1 MNNKTTLSL
10 LGGALL
16 SGSAYAGPV
25 VAPEPVT
32 VEPGYEASV
41 SVGVHSDYI
50 WRGLFL
56 GRALVDSSVE
66 ASTSAWGL
74 DFAGGLWAGNVEE
87 ESFDDEINAWIE
99 GSKDF
104 GWARFTTGYIYYDF
118 FDGETNNAHEVYFG
132 LSKDLCWGFN
142 ASYTYFWDV
151 YATDNDGYNELVL
164 GNDTDVFG
172 YTLDTTLTTGFLFE
186 GFGASHITLKTG
198 YDWELTDHAT
208 LTPYL
213 AYTWELA
220 GLERYAA
227 PMNGSGR
234 SEQNRFFGG
243 VSLSVSF

>member
-16 SGSAYAGPV
+16 SGSAFAGPV
-25 VAPEPVT
+25 VAPAP
-32 VEPGYEASV
+32 VEPCFEADV
-41 SVGVHSDYI
+41 AVGVHSDYI
-50 WRGLFL
+50 WRGQFL
-56 GRALVDSSVE
+56 GRALLDSSVE

-74 DFAGGLWAGNVEE
+74 DFAGGLWAGNIENN
-87 ESFDDEINAWIE
+87 DRAADEINAWIE

-118 FDGETNNAHEVYFG
+118 FDGSVANGHEVYFG

-164 GNDTDVFG
+164 GNEADVFG

-186 GFGASHITLKTG
+186 NNGANHITLKSG
-198 YDWELTDHAT
+198 YDWEITENAT

-220 GLERYAA
+220 GLERYGKALD
-227 PMNGSGR
+227 GSEGN
-234 SEQNRFFGG
+234 EQNRFHGG
-243 VSLSVSF
+243 VSLTVSF